1 MTNDLVLRRS
11 HQEFLC
17 ALLALIRV
25 GSHPKTASLFSI
37 CVKNMS
43 SV

>member
-1 MTNDLVLRRS
+1 MTNDLVLRKS
-11 HQEFLC
+11 HQEVLC

-25 GSHPKTASLFSI
+25 GSHPKTVSLLSI
-37 CVKNMS
+37 CVKNMT